1 MQANSSKQKAHYPQ
15 VVFDSEKITRSILA
29 SKTATSH
36 KSKLHA
42 LVKSICDAERA
53 SLERYF
59 NAHKGRED
67 LYQTL
72 LNVLEN
78 LPGDIENSCSEDV
91 VFLVENKRAHSGD
104 TKRLESIRVHLQQQ
118 SEKLVALDVK
128 LGGLNEVID
137 SALSAT
143 NEESSST
150 VVNLS
155 LLQS

>member
-1 MQANSSKQKAHYPQ
+1 M
-15 VVFDSEKITRSILA
+15 
-29 SKTATSH
+29 ATSH

-59 NAHKGRED
+59 NTHSGRED

-72 LNVLEN
+72 LNVLEE
-78 LPGDIENSCSEDV
+78 LPGDIENSCSEDAF
-91 VFLVENKRAHSGD
+91 FLVEDRRAHSGD
-104 TKRLESIRVHLQQQ
+104 TKRLESIRLNLQLQ
-118 SEKLVALDVK
+118 SEKLAALDVK

-143 NEESSST
+143 SEESSST
-150 VVNLS
+150 AVNLS
-155 LLQS
+155 QS